1 MKNMIKL
8 CIGDSIELLKGYPDN
23 HFDCVFTSPPF
34 KDEDVNGDYWTF
46 YDGVFNDI
54 IRVSSKLAVIIH
66 SATKMNEIISKY
78 PPKRTLIWGK
88 GMIQASYRYNPI
100 FIYQISDEYKVNKY
114 LWCDTFGI
122 PSINGKDKSHVYQDP
137 ELLYYTILKMF
148 KGIKTVLDPFAGSG
162 TTGRA
167 CRKLELDCTMLEI
180 QSDYEPLIKDVAMIN
195 YPKIDMFNSKMA
207 VDAYV

>member
-1 MKNMIKL
+1 MIDIQ
-8 CIGDSIELLKGYPDN
+8 IGDSIDLIKKVPDN
-23 HFDCVFTSPPF
+23 TFDCVFTSPPF
-34 KDEDVNGDYWTF
+34 KDEDINKDYWTF
-46 YDGVFNDI
+46 YNEIFNDI

-66 SATKMNEIISKY
+66 STTKMNEIISKY

-100 FIYQISDEYKVNKY
+100 FVYQISDKYKVNKY

-148 KGIKTVLDPFAGSG
+148 KGIKSVLDPFAGSG

-167 CRKLELDCTMLEI
+167 CRKLGLNCTLFEI
-180 QSDYEPLIKDVAMIN
+180 NEKYISLLNEHSMNN
-195 YPKIDMFNSKMA
+195 YPDLNSYEGA
-207 VDAYV
+207 P